1 MIDEEHR
8 LVHCDHLPDFFHR
21 SDRFCLVGI
30 ERWNYVSLQILF
42 RMNDVPG
49 QDDEAGILEMDEQRL
64 VAGVC
69 PGVETK
75 VTLPSPNTSVSP
87 SMS

>member
-1 MIDEEHR
+1 
-8 LVHCDHLPDFFHR
+8 
-21 SDRFCLVGI
+21 
-30 ERWNYVSLQILF
+30 
-42 RMNDVPG
+42 MNDVP
-49 QDDEAGILEMDEQRL
+49 DRMMKPEFLRWTSSDWLP
-64 VAGVC
+64 GVC

>member
-1 MIDEEHR
+1 MKSVALYVAIICLIFSIDAIESAL
-8 LVHCDHLPDFFHR
+8 LVLRDGTTFLSKFSSEWTTSPDRMMKPEFLR
-21 SDRFCLVGI
+21 WTSSD
-30 ERWNYVSLQILF
+30 WW
-42 RMNDVPG
+42 P
-49 QDDEAGILEMDEQRL
+49 
-64 VAGVC
+64 GVC